1 MTWALA
7 LFLACIIAGVPIAF
21 ALGAGALVGL
31 WLLEGA
37 PLRIV
42 ASRIFGGIDN
52 FSLLAIPF
60 FILAGELMETGGIS
74 RRLVNLARVL
84 VGHIRGGLGN
94 VVLIAM
100 IFFSGISG
108 STNADAAAIG
118 SVMIPPMKRQGFGA
132 GHAGAIVAASAGMGI
147 LVPPCLTMVVYGSMT
162 NTSIATLFA
171 AGFLPAFIMT
181 AALMIHL
188 RLDAQRLGLKPDAR
202 APWRERMSALRQ
214 AAWALLLPLIIFG
227 GILGG
232 VFTPT
237 EAAVVAVIYA
247 IIVGMMVYR
256 EVTPRF
262 LARSFVRTG
271 VTSGIVMLLIGAANI
286 FAWLMTVSGVP
297 AAIAEAIQAIGGG
310 RTVFLLMSIVVFLPL
325 FALLDGLPGMLM
337 IMPVFVPIAQRLD
350 VDLVHYGILMTAVMG
365 IALFLPPVGV
375 GLYIVL
381 GLSGATLGEISR
393 HLFPY
398 LATMTA
404 VAVIIAFVPWI
415 VYLVPYLFGLY
426 TPMLPNP

>member
-1 MTWALA
+1 VTPALG
-7 LFLACIIAGVPIAF
+7 LFVAFIIAGVPIAF
-21 ALGAGALVGL
+21 ALGAAALAGL
-31 WLLEGA
+31 WLIEGA

-42 ASRIFGGIDN
+42 ASRIFAGIDN

-74 RRLVNLARVL
+74 RRLVDLARAL

-100 IFFSGISG
+100 LFFSGISG
-108 STNADAAAIG
+108 STNADAAGIG
-118 SVMIPPMKRQGFGA
+118 SVMLPPMKRQGFSA
-132 GHAGAIVAASAGMGI
+132 GHAGALVAASAGMGI
-147 LVPPCLTMVVYGSMT
+147 LVPPCLTMVVYGSIT

-181 AALMIHL
+181 AALMVHL
-188 RLDAQRLGLKPDAR
+188 RIDAKRLGLQADAR
-202 APWRERMSALRQ
+202 VPWRERAKALGE
-214 AAWALLLPLIIFG
+214 ASWALLLPIIIFG

-232 VFTPT
+232 IFTPT

-247 IIVGMMVYR
+247 IVIGMLVYR

-262 LARSFVRTG
+262 LFRSFVRTG
-271 VTSGIVMLLIGAANI
+271 VTSGVVMLLIGCANI

-297 AAIAEAIQAIGGG
+297 AAIAETIQSMGGG
-310 RTVFLLMSIVVFLPL
+310 KTVFLLMSIIVFLPL

-337 IMPVFVPIAQRLD
+337 IMPVFVPIAQRLG

-381 GLSGATLGEISR
+381 GLSGATLGAISR

-404 VAVIIAFVPWI
+404 VAVLVALVPWN
-415 VYLVPYLFGLY
+415 VFLTPYVFRLY
-426 TPMLPNP
+426 TPS

>member
-1 MTWALA
+1 VTTSLA
-7 LFLACIIAGVPIAF
+7 LFLAFILTGVPIAF
-21 ALGAGALVGL
+21 ALGAAALVGL
-31 WLLEGA
+31 WLIEGA

-60 FILAGELMETGGIS
+60 FILAGELMETGGLS
-74 RRLVNLARVL
+74 QRLVNLARVL
-84 VGHIRGGLGN
+84 VGHVRGGLGN
-94 VVLIAM
+94 VVLVAM

-108 STNADAAAIG
+108 STNADAAAVG
-118 SVMIPPMKRQGFGA
+118 SVMIPPMKRQGYSGA
-132 GHAGAIVAASAGMGI
+132 HAGAIVAAAAGMGI
-147 LVPPCLTMVVYGSMT
+147 LVPPCLTMVVYGSIT

-171 AGFLPAFIMT
+171 AGFLPALIMT
-181 AALMIHL
+181 AALMVHL
-188 RLDAQRLGLKPDAR
+188 RVDAKRIGLALDARVS
-202 APWRERMSALRQ
+202 WRDRGKAF
-214 AAWALLLPLIIFG
+214 AHAFWALLLPVIIFG

-247 IIVGMMVYR
+247 IIIGMLVYG
-256 EVTPRF
+256 EISPRF
-262 LARSFVRTG
+262 LLRSLVRTG
-271 VTSGIVMLLIGAANI
+271 VTSGVVMLLIGCANI

-297 AAIAEAIQAIGGG
+297 SAIAGEIQAIGGG
-310 RTVFLLMSIVVFLPL
+310 KTIFLILSIAVFLPL

-337 IMPVFVPIAQRLD
+337 IMPVFVPIAQQLG
-350 VDLVHYGILMTAVMG
+350 VDLIHYGILMTTVMG

-381 GLSGATLGEISR
+381 GLSGAALGEISR
-393 HLFPY
+393 YLLPY
-398 LATMTA
+398 LATMTV

-415 VYLVPYLFGLY
+415 VYFVPYVFGLY
-426 TPMLPNP
+426 TPLLP

>member
-1 MTWALA
+1 VTASLA
-7 LFLACIIAGVPIAF
+7 LFVVFIIAGVPIAF
-21 ALGAGALVGL
+21 ALGAAALTGL
-31 WLLEGA
+31 GLIEGA

-42 ASRIFGGIDN
+42 ASRIFAGIDN

-60 FILAGELMETGGIS
+60 FLLAGELMETGGIS

-188 RLDAQRLGLKPDAR
+188 RIDARRLGLRPDAR
-202 APWRERMSALRQ
+202 IPWRERTKAMRDAL
-214 AAWALLLPLIIFG
+214 WALLLPIIIFG

-232 VFTPT
+232 IFTPT

-247 IIVGMMVYR
+247 VIIGMLVYR
-256 EVTPRF
+256 EVTLRF
-262 LARSFVRTG
+262 LVRSLVRTG
-271 VTSGIVMLLIGAANI
+271 VTSGIVMLLIGGANI

-297 AAIAEAIQAIGGG
+297 AAIADAIVSVGGG
-310 RTVFLLMSIVVFLPL
+310 KTAFLLMSIVVFLPL

-350 VDLVHYGILMTAVMG
+350 VDLIHYGILMTAVMG
-365 IALFLPPVGV
+365 VALFLPPLGV

-404 VAVIIAFVPWI
+404 VAAVIAFVPWI
-415 VYLVPYLFGLY
+415 VYLVPYVFGLY
-426 TPMLPNP
+426 TPQ

>member
-1 MTWALA
+1 VTPALA
-7 LFLACIIAGVPIAF
+7 LFVAFIVAGVPIAF
-21 ALGAGALVGL
+21 ALGAAALAGL
-31 WLLEGA
+31 WLIEGA

-42 ASRIFGGIDN
+42 ASRIFAGIDN

-74 RRLVNLARVL
+74 RRLVDLARAL

-118 SVMIPPMKRQGFGA
+118 SVMIPPMKRQGFSA
-132 GHAGAIVAASAGMGI
+132 GHAGALVAAAAGMGI

-188 RLDAQRLGLKPDAR
+188 RVDARRLGLKPDAR
-202 APWRERMSALRQ
+202 IPWRGRINAVRDAL
-214 AAWALLLPLIIFG
+214 WALLMPLIIFG

-232 VFTPT
+232 AFTPT
-237 EAAVVAVIYA
+237 EAAVIAVIYA
-247 IIVGMMVYR
+247 TFVGMAVYR
-256 EVTPRF
+256 EVTPAF
-262 LARSFVRTG
+262 LLRSLLRTG
-271 VTSGIVMLLIGAANI
+271 MISGIVMLLIGAANI
-286 FAWLMTVSGVP
+286 FSWLMTVSGVP
-297 AAIAEAIQAIGGG
+297 AAIAGAIQTMGGG
-310 RTVFLLMSIVVFLPL
+310 KTAFLLMSIIVFLPL

-337 IMPVFVPIAQRLD
+337 IMPVFVPIAQRLG

-365 IALFLPPVGV
+365 VALFLPPVGV

-381 GLSGATLGEISR
+381 GLSGATLGAISR
-393 HLFPY
+393 HLLPY

-404 VAVIIAFVPWI
+404 VAVIVALVPWI
-415 VYLVPYLFGLY
+415 VYLVPYVFGLY
-426 TPMLPNP
+426 TPP

>member
-1 MTWALA
+1 VTASLA
-7 LFLACIIAGVPIAF
+7 LFLAFVIAGMPIAF
-21 ALGAGALVGL
+21 ALGAAALVGL

-42 ASRIFGGIDN
+42 ASRTFGAIDN

-74 RRLVNLARVL
+74 HRLVTLARVL
-84 VGHIRGGLGN
+84 VGHVRGGLGN
-94 VVLIAM
+94 VVLVAM
-100 IFFSGISG
+100 LFFSGISG
-108 STNADAAAIG
+108 STNADAAAVG
-118 SVMIPPMKRQGFGA
+118 SVMLPAMKREGYNA
-132 GHAGAIVAASAGMGI
+132 GHAGAIVAAAAGMGI
-147 LVPPCLTMVVYGSMT
+147 LVPPCLTMVVYGSIT

-171 AGFLPAFIMT
+171 AGFLPALVMT
-181 AALMIHL
+181 AALMLHL
-188 RLDAQRLGLKPDAR
+188 RFDALRLGVKSEPR
-202 APWRERMSALRQ
+202 VPWRERGKAVL
-214 AAWALLLPLIIFG
+214 AAFWALLLPVIIFG

-247 IIVGMMVYR
+247 IIIGMMVYR
-256 EVTPRF
+256 EITPSYLLR
-262 LARSFVRTG
+262 AFVRTG
-271 VTSGIVMLLIGAANI
+271 VTSGVVMLLIGSANI

-297 AAIAEAIQAIGGG
+297 AALAAAIAASGAGKPL
-310 RTVFLLMSIVVFLPL
+310 FMMLSILVFLPL

-337 IMPVFVPIAQRLD
+337 IMPVFVPIAQQLG
-350 VDLVHYGILMTAVMG
+350 VDLVHYGIVMTTVMG
-365 IALFLPPVGV
+365 VSLFLPPVGV

-381 GLSGATLGEISR
+381 GLSGATLSETSR
-393 HLFPY
+393 YLLPY

-404 VAVIIAFVPWI
+404 VAAVIAFLPWL

-426 TPMLPNP
+426 TPR

>member
-1 MTWALA
+1 VTASLA
-7 LFLACIIAGVPIAF
+7 LFLAFVIAGMPIAF
-21 ALGAGALVGL
+21 ALGAAALVGL

-42 ASRIFGGIDN
+42 ASRTFGAIDN

-74 RRLVNLARVL
+74 HRLVTLARVL
-84 VGHIRGGLGN
+84 VGHVRGGLGN
-94 VVLIAM
+94 VVLVAM
-100 IFFSGISG
+100 LFFSGISG
-108 STNADAAAIG
+108 STNADAAAVG
-118 SVMIPPMKRQGFGA
+118 SVMLPAMKREGYNA
-132 GHAGAIVAASAGMGI
+132 GHAGAIVAAAAGMGI
-147 LVPPCLTMVVYGSMT
+147 LVPPCLTMVVYGSIT

-171 AGFLPAFIMT
+171 AGFLPALVMT
-181 AALMIHL
+181 AALMLHL
-188 RLDAQRLGLKPDAR
+188 RFDALRLGVKSEPR
-202 APWRERMSALRQ
+202 VPWRERGKAVL
-214 AAWALLLPLIIFG
+214 AAFWALLLPVIIFG

-247 IIVGMMVYR
+247 IIIGMMVYR
-256 EVTPRF
+256 EITPSYLLR
-262 LARSFVRTG
+262 AFVRTG
-271 VTSGIVMLLIGAANI
+271 VTSGVVMLLIGSANI

-297 AAIAEAIQAIGGG
+297 AALAAAIVASGAGKPL
-310 RTVFLLMSIVVFLPL
+310 FMMLSILVFLPL

-337 IMPVFVPIAQRLD
+337 IMPVFVPIAQQLGI
-350 VDLVHYGILMTAVMG
+350 DLVHYGIVMTTVMG
-365 IALFLPPVGV
+365 VSLFLPPVGV

-381 GLSGATLGEISR
+381 GLSGATLSETSR
-393 HLFPY
+393 YLLPY

-404 VAVIIAFVPWI
+404 VAAVIAFLPWL

-426 TPMLPNP
+426 TPR

>member
-1 MTWALA
+1 VTTSLA
-7 LFLACIIAGVPIAF
+7 LFVAFIIAGVPIAF
-21 ALGAGALVGL
+21 ALGAAALAGL
-31 WLLEGA
+31 WLIEGA

-60 FILAGELMETGGIS
+60 FLLAGELMETGGIS
-74 RRLVNLARVL
+74 RRLVTLARVL

-94 VVLIAM
+94 VVLISM

-171 AGFLPAFIMT
+171 AGFLPALIMT

-188 RLDAQRLGLKPDAR
+188 RIDARRLGLQPDPR
-202 APWRERMSALRQ
+202 VPWRERTRAMREAL
-214 AAWALLLPLIIFG
+214 WALLLPAIIFG

-247 IIVGMMVYR
+247 VIIGMLVYR
-256 EVTPRF
+256 EVTLRF
-262 LARSFVRTG
+262 LVRALVRTG
-271 VTSGIVMLLIGAANI
+271 VTSGIVMLLIGGANI

-297 AAIAEAIQAIGGG
+297 AAIADAIVSVGGG
-310 RTVFLLMSIVVFLPL
+310 KTAFLLMSIVVFLPL

-337 IMPVFVPIAQRLD
+337 IMPVFVPIAQRLG
-350 VDLVHYGILMTAVMG
+350 VDLIHYGILMTAVMG
-365 IALFLPPVGV
+365 IALFLPPLGV

-404 VAVIIAFVPWI
+404 VAAVIAFVPWI
-415 VYLVPYLFGLY
+415 VYLVPYVFGLY
-426 TPMLPNP
+426 TPQ

>member
-1 MTWALA
+1 VTAALA
-7 LFLACIIAGVPIAF
+7 LFAAFATAGVPIAF
-21 ALGAGALVGL
+21 ALGAAALAGL
-31 WLLEGA
+31 WLIEGA

-42 ASRIFGGIDN
+42 ASRIFAGIDN

-60 FILAGELMETGGIS
+60 FILAGDLMETGGIS
-74 RRLVNLARVL
+74 QRLVTLARVL
-84 VGHIRGGLGN
+84 VGHVRGGLGN

-100 IFFSGISG
+100 LFFSGISG

-118 SVMIPPMKRQGFGA
+118 SVMIPAMKRHGFGA
-132 GHAGAIVAASAGMGI
+132 GHAGALVAAAAGMGI
-147 LVPPCLTMVVYGSMT
+147 LVPPCLTMVVYGSIT

-171 AGFLPAFIMT
+171 AGFLPALIMT
-181 AALMIHL
+181 AALMFHL
-188 RLDAQRLGLKPDAR
+188 RIDAERLGLKPEPRISWRDR
-202 APWRERMSALRQ
+202 ASALRQ
-214 AAWALLLPLIIFG
+214 ALWALLLPVIIFG

-232 VFTPT
+232 IFTPT

-247 IIVGMMVYR
+247 IIVGMLVYG
-256 EVTPRF
+256 EVTTSF
-262 LARSFVRTG
+262 LVRSLLRTG

-297 AAIAEAIQAIGGG
+297 AAIASAIQSIGGG
-310 RTVFLLMSIVVFLPL
+310 KAVFLLMSILVFLPL

-337 IMPVFVPIAQRLD
+337 IMPVFVPIAQHLG

-365 IALFLPPVGV
+365 IALFLPPLGV

-381 GLSGATLGEISR
+381 GLSGATLGEVSR
-393 HLFPY
+393 HLLPY

-404 VAVIIAFVPWI
+404 VAVLIAFVPWI

-426 TPMLPNP
+426 APR

>member
-1 MTWALA
+1 VTPSLV
-7 LFLACIIAGVPIAF
+7 LFVAFIIAGVPIAF
-21 ALGAGALVGL
+21 ALGAAALVGL
-31 WLLEGA
+31 WLFEGA

-60 FILAGELMETGGIS
+60 FLLAGELMETGGIS

-94 VVLIAM
+94 VVLIAT

-118 SVMIPPMKRQGFGA
+118 SVMLPPMKRQGFSG

-188 RLDAQRLGLKPDAR
+188 RIDAKRLGLEPDPR
-202 APWRERMSALRQ
+202 VPWSERTKAMRDAL
-214 AAWALLLPLIIFG
+214 WALLLPIIIFG

-232 VFTPT
+232 IFTPT

-247 IIVGMMVYR
+247 IIIGMLVYR
-256 EVTPRF
+256 EVTLRF
-262 LARSFVRTG
+262 LVRSLVRTG
-271 VTSGIVMLLIGAANI
+271 VTSGIVMLLIGGANI

-297 AAIAEAIQAIGGG
+297 AAIAEAIQSIGGG
-310 RTVFLLMSIVVFLPL
+310 KTVFLLMSIIVFLPL

-337 IMPVFVPIAQRLD
+337 IMPVFVPIAQQLG

-404 VAVIIAFVPWI
+404 VAVVIAFVPWI
-415 VYLVPYLFGLY
+415 VYLAPYVFGLY
-426 TPMLPNP
+426 APVLPNP

>member
-1 MTWALA
+1 VTSSLV
-7 LFLACIIAGVPIAF
+7 LFVAFVVAGVPIAF
-21 ALGAGALVGL
+21 ALGGAALVGL
-31 WLLEGA
+31 WLYEGA

-42 ASRIFGGIDN
+42 ASRMFGGIDN

-74 RRLVNLARVL
+74 QRLVTLARVL
-84 VGHIRGGLGN
+84 VGHVRGGLGN
-94 VVLIAM
+94 VVMIAM

-118 SVMIPPMKRQGFGA
+118 SVMIPSMKHQGYSGA
-132 GHAGAIVAASAGMGI
+132 HAGAIVAAAAGMGI
-147 LVPPCLTMVVYGSMT
+147 LVPPCLTMVVYGSIT

-181 AALMIHL
+181 AALMVHL
-188 RLDAQRLGLKPDAR
+188 RFDAKRLGLMRDPR
-202 APWRERMSALRQ
+202 APWSERRKAFT
-214 AAWALLLPLIIFG
+214 AASWALLLPVIIFG

-247 IIVGMMVYR
+247 ITVGMAAYR
-256 EVTPRF
+256 EISFTYLWR
-262 LARSFVRTG
+262 AFVRTG

-297 AAIAEAIQAIGGG
+297 STIAAVIQSIGGG
-310 RTVFLLMSIVVFLPL
+310 KAVFLLMSIIVFLPL

-337 IMPVFVPIAQRLD
+337 IIPVFVPIAQQLG
-350 VDLVHYGILMTAVMG
+350 VDLIHYGILMTTVMG
-365 IALFLPPVGV
+365 VALFLPPFGV

-381 GLSGATLGEISR
+381 GLSGATIGETSR
-393 HLFPY
+393 HLLPY
-398 LATMTA
+398 LATMTV
-404 VAVIIAFVPWI
+404 VAVVIAFVPWI
-415 VYLVPYLFGLY
+415 VYLVPYVLSLY
-426 TPMLPNP
+426 TPH

>member
-1 MTWALA
+1 VTASLA
-7 LFLACIIAGVPIAF
+7 LFVVFIIAGVPIAF
-21 ALGAGALVGL
+21 ALGAAALTGL
-31 WLLEGA
+31 GLIEGA

-42 ASRIFGGIDN
+42 ASRIFAGIDN

-60 FILAGELMETGGIS
+60 FLLAGELMETGGIS

-188 RLDAQRLGLKPDAR
+188 RIDARRLGLQPDAR
-202 APWRERMSALRQ
+202 IPWRERTKAMRDAL
-214 AAWALLLPLIIFG
+214 WALLLPIIIFG

-232 VFTPT
+232 IFTPT

-247 IIVGMMVYR
+247 VIIGMLVYR
-256 EVTPRF
+256 EVTLRF
-262 LARSFVRTG
+262 LVRSLVRTG
-271 VTSGIVMLLIGAANI
+271 VTSGIVMLLIGGANI

-297 AAIAEAIQAIGGG
+297 AAIADVIQSVGGG
-310 RTVFLLMSIVVFLPL
+310 KTAFLLMSIVVFLPL

-365 IALFLPPVGV
+365 IALFLPPLGV

-404 VAVIIAFVPWI
+404 VAAVIAFVPWI
-415 VYLVPYLFGLY
+415 VYLVPYAFGLY
-426 TPMLPNP
+426 APHP

>member
-1 MTWALA
+1 VTAALG
-7 LFLACIIAGVPIAF
+7 LFVAFITAGVPIAF
-21 ALGAGALVGL
+21 ALGAAALAGL
-31 WLLEGA
+31 WLIEGA

-42 ASRIFGGIDN
+42 ASRIFAGIDN

-100 IFFSGISG
+100 LFFSGISG
-108 STNADAAAIG
+108 STNADAAAVG
-118 SVMIPPMKRQGFGA
+118 SVMIPPMKRQGFSA
-132 GHAGAIVAASAGMGI
+132 GHAGALVAASAGMGI
-147 LVPPCLTMVVYGSMT
+147 LVPPCLTMVVYGSIT

-171 AGFLPAFIMT
+171 AGFLPALIMT
-181 AALMIHL
+181 AALMMHL
-188 RLDAQRLGLKPDAR
+188 RIDAKRLGLQADPR
-202 APWRERMSALRQ
+202 VPWRERTKAIAEAS
-214 AAWALLLPLIIFG
+214 WALLLPIIIFG

-232 VFTPT
+232 IFTPT

-247 IIVGMMVYR
+247 IVIGMLVYR

-262 LARSFVRTG
+262 LFRSLVRTG
-271 VTSGIVMLLIGAANI
+271 VSSGIVMLLIGGANI

-297 AAIAEAIQAIGGG
+297 AAIAETIQSMGGG
-310 RTVFLLMSIVVFLPL
+310 KTVFLLMSIVVFLPL

-337 IMPVFVPIAQRLD
+337 IMPVFVPIAQRLG

-381 GLSGATLGEISR
+381 GLSGATLGAISR

-404 VAVIIAFVPWI
+404 VAVVVALVPWL
-415 VYLVPYLFGLY
+415 VYLAPYVFGLY
-426 TPMLPNP
+426 TPS

>member
-1 MTWALA
+1 MTASLA
-7 LFLACIIAGVPIAF
+7 LFFAFVLAGMPIAF
-21 ALGAGALVGL
+21 SLGAAALVGL

-42 ASRIFGGIDN
+42 ASRTFGGIDN

-74 RRLVNLARVL
+74 HRLVTLARVL
-84 VGHIRGGLGN
+84 VGHVRGGLGN

-100 IFFSGISG
+100 LFFSGISG
-108 STNADAAAIG
+108 STNADAAAVG
-118 SVMIPPMKRQGFGA
+118 SVMIPAMKREGYNA
-132 GHAGAIVAASAGMGI
+132 GHAGAIVAAAAGMGI
-147 LVPPCLTMVVYGSMT
+147 LVPPCLTMVVYGSIT

-171 AGFLPAFIMT
+171 AGFLPALVMT
-181 AALMIHL
+181 AALMLHL
-188 RLDAQRLGLKPDAR
+188 RFDALRLGIKSEPR
-202 APWRERMSALRQ
+202 APWRERRMAFV
-214 AAWALLLPLIIFG
+214 AAFWALLLPVIIFG

-237 EAAVVAVIYA
+237 EAAVVAVVYA
-247 IIVGMMVYR
+247 IIIGILIYR
-256 EVTPRF
+256 EITPSYLLR
-262 LARSFVRTG
+262 AFVRTG
-271 VTSGIVMLLIGAANI
+271 VTSGVVMLLIGSANI

-297 AAIAEAIQAIGGG
+297 AALAAAIQASGAGKPLFMI
-310 RTVFLLMSIVVFLPL
+310 LSMLVFLPL

-337 IMPVFVPIAQRLD
+337 IMPVFVPIAQQLG
-350 VDLVHYGILMTAVMG
+350 VDLVHYGIVMTTVMG
-365 IALFLPPVGV
+365 VSLFLPPVGV

-381 GLSGATLGEISR
+381 GLSGATLGETSR
-393 HLFPY
+393 YLFPY

-404 VAVIIAFVPWI
+404 VAALIAFLPWL

-426 TPMLPNP
+426 TPR

>member
-1 MTWALA
+1 VTASLA
-7 LFLACIIAGVPIAF
+7 LFLAFVIAGMPIAF
-21 ALGAGALVGL
+21 ALGAAALVGL

-42 ASRIFGGIDN
+42 ASRTFGGIDN

-74 RRLVNLARVL
+74 HRLVTLARVL
-84 VGHIRGGLGN
+84 VGHVRGGLGN
-94 VVLIAM
+94 VVLVAM
-100 IFFSGISG
+100 LFFSGISG
-108 STNADAAAIG
+108 STNADAAAVG
-118 SVMIPPMKRQGFGA
+118 SVMIPAMKREGYGG
-132 GHAGAIVAASAGMGI
+132 GHAGAIVAAAAGMGI
-147 LVPPCLTMVVYGSMT
+147 LVPPCLTMVVYGSIT

-171 AGFLPAFIMT
+171 AGFLPALVMT
-181 AALMIHL
+181 AALMLHL
-188 RLDAQRLGLKPDAR
+188 RFDAMRLGLKSEPR
-202 APWRERMSALRQ
+202 ASWRERGRAFI
-214 AAWALLLPLIIFG
+214 AAFWALLLPVIIFG

-247 IIVGMMVYR
+247 IIVGMMIYR
-256 EVTPRF
+256 EITPGYLLR
-262 LARSFVRTG
+262 AFVRTG
-271 VTSGIVMLLIGAANI
+271 VTSGVVMLLIGSANI

-297 AAIAEAIQAIGGG
+297 AALAAAIRASGAGQPLFM
-310 RTVFLLMSIVVFLPL
+310 VLSILAFLPL

-337 IMPVFVPIAQRLD
+337 ILPVFVPIAQHLG
-350 VDLVHYGILMTAVMG
+350 VDLVHYGIVMTTVMG
-365 IALFLPPVGV
+365 VSLFLPPVGV

-381 GLSGATLGEISR
+381 GLSGATLGETSR
-393 HLFPY
+393 YLLPY

-404 VAVIIAFVPWI
+404 VAAVIAFLPWL

-426 TPMLPNP
+426 TPR

>member
-1 MTWALA
+1 VTASLA
-7 LFLACIIAGVPIAF
+7 LFLVFIILGVPIAF
-21 ALGAGALVGL
+21 ALGASALAGL
-31 WLLEGA
+31 WLIEGA

-181 AALMIHL
+181 GALMIHL
-188 RLDAQRLGLKPDAR
+188 RIDAQRLGLKPDAR
-202 APWRERMSALRQ
+202 VPWRDRIIAFRQ
-214 AAWALLLPLIIFG
+214 ASWALLLPIIIFG

-232 VFTPT
+232 IFTPT

-247 IIVGMMVYR
+247 IIIGMLVYR

-271 VTSGIVMLLIGAANI
+271 VTSGIVMLLIGGANI

-297 AAIAEAIQAIGGG
+297 TAIAEAIQSMGGG
-310 RTVFLLMSIVVFLPL
+310 KTVFLLMSIVVFLPL

-350 VDLVHYGILMTAVMG
+350 VDLIHYGILMTAVMG

-381 GLSGATLGEISR
+381 ALSGATLGEISR

-404 VAVIIAFVPWI
+404 VAVVIAFVPWI
-415 VYLVPYLFGLY
+415 VYLVPYAFGLY
-426 TPMLPNP
+426 TPLLPNP

>member
-1 MTWALA
+1 VTAALA
-7 LFLACIIAGVPIAF
+7 LFAAFATAGVPIAF
-21 ALGAGALVGL
+21 ALGAAALAGL
-31 WLLEGA
+31 WLIEGA

-42 ASRIFGGIDN
+42 ASRIFAGIDN

-60 FILAGELMETGGIS
+60 FILAGDLMETGGIS
-74 RRLVNLARVL
+74 QRLVTLARVL
-84 VGHIRGGLGN
+84 VGHVRGGLGN

-100 IFFSGISG
+100 LFFSGISG

-118 SVMIPPMKRQGFGA
+118 SVMIPAMKRHGFGA
-132 GHAGAIVAASAGMGI
+132 GHAGALVAAAAGMGI
-147 LVPPCLTMVVYGSMT
+147 LVPPCLTMVVYGSIT

-171 AGFLPAFIMT
+171 AGFLPALIMT
-181 AALMIHL
+181 AALMFHL
-188 RLDAQRLGLKPDAR
+188 RIDAQRLGLKPEPRISWRDRAR
-202 APWRERMSALRQ
+202 ALRQ
-214 AAWALLLPLIIFG
+214 ALWALLLPVIIFG

-232 VFTPT
+232 IFTPT

-247 IIVGMMVYR
+247 IIVGMLVYG
-256 EVTPRF
+256 EVTPSY
-262 LARSFVRTG
+262 LVRSLLRTG

-297 AAIAEAIQAIGGG
+297 AAIASGIQSIGGG
-310 RTVFLLMSIVVFLPL
+310 MVFLLMSILVFLPL

-337 IMPVFVPIAQRLD
+337 IMPVFVPIAQHLG

-393 HLFPY
+393 HLLPY

-404 VAVIIAFVPWI
+404 VAVLIAFVPWI

-426 TPMLPNP
+426 APR

>member
-1 MTWALA
+1 MTASLA
-7 LFLACIIAGVPIAF
+7 LFLAFVIAGMPIAF
-21 ALGAGALVGL
+21 ALGAAALVGL

-42 ASRIFGGIDN
+42 ASRTFGAIDN

-74 RRLVNLARVL
+74 HRLVTLARVL
-84 VGHIRGGLGN
+84 VGHVRGGLGN
-94 VVLIAM
+94 VVLVAM
-100 IFFSGISG
+100 LFFSGISG
-108 STNADAAAIG
+108 STNADAAAVG
-118 SVMIPPMKRQGFGA
+118 SVMLPAMKREGYNA
-132 GHAGAIVAASAGMGI
+132 GHAGAIVAAAAGMGI
-147 LVPPCLTMVVYGSMT
+147 LVRPCLTMVVYGSIT

-171 AGFLPAFIMT
+171 AGFLPALVMT
-181 AALMIHL
+181 AALMLHL
-188 RLDAQRLGLKPDAR
+188 RFDALRLGVKSEPR
-202 APWRERMSALRQ
+202 VPWRERGKAVL
-214 AAWALLLPLIIFG
+214 AAFWALLLPVIIFG

-247 IIVGMMVYR
+247 IIIGMMVYR
-256 EVTPRF
+256 EITPSYLLR
-262 LARSFVRTG
+262 AFVRTG
-271 VTSGIVMLLIGAANI
+271 VTSGVVMLLIGSANI

-297 AAIAEAIQAIGGG
+297 AALAAAIAASGAGKPL
-310 RTVFLLMSIVVFLPL
+310 FMMLSILVFLPL

-337 IMPVFVPIAQRLD
+337 IMPVFVPIAQQLG
-350 VDLVHYGILMTAVMG
+350 VDLVHYGIVMTTVMG
-365 IALFLPPVGV
+365 VSLFLPPVGV

-381 GLSGATLGEISR
+381 GLSGATLGETSR
-393 HLFPY
+393 YLLPY

-404 VAVIIAFVPWI
+404 VAAVIAFLPWL

-426 TPMLPNP
+426 TPR

>member
-1 MTWALA
+1 MTASLA
-7 LFLACIIAGVPIAF
+7 LFLAFVIAGMPIAF
-21 ALGAGALVGL
+21 ALGAAALVGL

-42 ASRIFGGIDN
+42 ASRTFGAIDN

-74 RRLVNLARVL
+74 HRLVTLARVL
-84 VGHIRGGLGN
+84 VGHVRGGLGN
-94 VVLIAM
+94 VVLVAM
-100 IFFSGISG
+100 LFFSGISG
-108 STNADAAAIG
+108 STNADAAAVG
-118 SVMIPPMKRQGFGA
+118 SVMLPAMKREGYNA
-132 GHAGAIVAASAGMGI
+132 GHAGAIVAAAAGMGI
-147 LVPPCLTMVVYGSMT
+147 LVPPCLTMVVYGSIT

-171 AGFLPAFIMT
+171 AGFLPALVMT
-181 AALMIHL
+181 AALMLHL
-188 RLDAQRLGLKPDAR
+188 RFDALRLGVKSEPR
-202 APWRERMSALRQ
+202 VPWRERGKAVL
-214 AAWALLLPLIIFG
+214 AAFWALLLPVIIFG

-247 IIVGMMVYR
+247 IIIGMMVYR
-256 EVTPRF
+256 EITPSF
-262 LARSFVRTG
+262 LLRAFVRTG
-271 VTSGIVMLLIGAANI
+271 VTSGVVMLLIGSANI

-297 AAIAEAIQAIGGG
+297 AALAAAIAASGAGKPL
-310 RTVFLLMSIVVFLPL
+310 FMMLSILVFLPL

-337 IMPVFVPIAQRLD
+337 IMPVFVPIAQQLG
-350 VDLVHYGILMTAVMG
+350 VDLVHYGIVMTTVMG
-365 IALFLPPVGV
+365 VSLFLPPVGV

-381 GLSGATLGEISR
+381 GLSGATLGETSR
-393 HLFPY
+393 YLLPY

-404 VAVIIAFVPWI
+404 VAAVIAFLPWL

-426 TPMLPNP
+426 TPR

>member
-1 MTWALA
+1 MTASLA
-7 LFLACIIAGVPIAF
+7 LFLAFVIAGMPIAF
-21 ALGAGALVGL
+21 ALGAAALVGL

-42 ASRIFGGIDN
+42 ASRTFGAIDN

-74 RRLVNLARVL
+74 HRLVTLARVL
-84 VGHIRGGLGN
+84 VGHVRGGLGN
-94 VVLIAM
+94 VVLVAM
-100 IFFSGISG
+100 LFFSGISG
-108 STNADAAAIG
+108 STNADAAAVG
-118 SVMIPPMKRQGFGA
+118 SVMLPAMKREGYNA
-132 GHAGAIVAASAGMGI
+132 GHAGAIVAAAAGMGI
-147 LVPPCLTMVVYGSMT
+147 LVPPCLTMVVYGSIT

-171 AGFLPAFIMT
+171 AGFLPALVMT
-181 AALMIHL
+181 AALMLHL
-188 RLDAQRLGLKPDAR
+188 RFDALRLGVKSEPR
-202 APWRERMSALRQ
+202 VPWRERGKAFL
-214 AAWALLLPLIIFG
+214 AAFWALLLPVIIFG

-247 IIVGMMVYR
+247 IIIGMMVYR
-256 EVTPRF
+256 EITPSYLLR
-262 LARSFVRTG
+262 AFVRTG
-271 VTSGIVMLLIGAANI
+271 VTSGVVMLLIGSANI

-297 AAIAEAIQAIGGG
+297 AALAAAIVASGAGKPL
-310 RTVFLLMSIVVFLPL
+310 FMMLSILVFLPL

-337 IMPVFVPIAQRLD
+337 IMPVFVPIAQQLG
-350 VDLVHYGILMTAVMG
+350 VDLVHYGIVMTTVMG
-365 IALFLPPVGV
+365 VSLFLPPVGV

-381 GLSGATLGEISR
+381 GLSGATLGETSR
-393 HLFPY
+393 YLLPY

-404 VAVIIAFVPWI
+404 VAAVIAFLPWL

-426 TPMLPNP
+426 TPR

>member
-1 MTWALA
+1 VTTALG
-7 LFLACIIAGVPIAF
+7 LFVAFIVVGVPIAF
-21 ALGAGALVGL
+21 ALGAAALAGL
-31 WLLEGA
+31 WLIEGA

-42 ASRIFGGIDN
+42 ASRIFAGIDN

-118 SVMIPPMKRQGFGA
+118 SVMIPPMKRQGFSA
-132 GHAGAIVAASAGMGI
+132 GHAGALVAASAGMGI
-147 LVPPCLTMVVYGSMT
+147 LVPPCLTMVVYGSIT

-188 RLDAQRLGLKPDAR
+188 RIDAKRLGLQADPR
-202 APWRERMSALRQ
+202 VPWRERTKALRE
-214 AAWALLLPLIIFG
+214 ASWALLLPIIIFG

-232 VFTPT
+232 IFTPT

-247 IIVGMMVYR
+247 IVIGMLVYR
-256 EVTPRF
+256 EVPPRF
-262 LARSFVRTG
+262 LVRSLVRTG
-271 VTSGIVMLLIGAANI
+271 VTSGIVMLLIGGANI

-297 AAIAEAIQAIGGG
+297 VAIAETIQSMGGG
-310 RTVFLLMSIVVFLPL
+310 KTVFLLMSIIVFLPL

-337 IMPVFVPIAQRLD
+337 IMPVFVPIAQRLG

-381 GLSGATLGEISR
+381 GLSGATLGAISR

-404 VAVIIAFVPWI
+404 VAVVVALVPWV
-415 VYLVPYLFGLY
+415 VYLAPYVFGLY
-426 TPMLPNP
+426 TPS

>member
-1 MTWALA
+1 VTASLA
-7 LFLACIIAGVPIAF
+7 LFLAFMIAGMPIAF
-21 ALGAGALVGL
+21 ALGAAALVGL

-42 ASRIFGGIDN
+42 ASRTFGAIDN

-74 RRLVNLARVL
+74 HRLVTLARVL
-84 VGHIRGGLGN
+84 VGHVRGGLGN
-94 VVLIAM
+94 VVLVAM
-100 IFFSGISG
+100 LFFSGISG
-108 STNADAAAIG
+108 STNADAAAVG
-118 SVMIPPMKRQGFGA
+118 SVMLPAMKREGYNA
-132 GHAGAIVAASAGMGI
+132 GHAGAIVAAAAGMGI
-147 LVPPCLTMVVYGSMT
+147 LVPPCLTMVVYGSIT

-171 AGFLPAFIMT
+171 AGFLPALVMT
-181 AALMIHL
+181 AALMLHL
-188 RLDAQRLGLKPDAR
+188 RFDALRLGVKSEPR
-202 APWRERMSALRQ
+202 VPWRERGKAVL
-214 AAWALLLPLIIFG
+214 AAFWALLLPVIIFG

-247 IIVGMMVYR
+247 IIIGMMVYR
-256 EVTPRF
+256 EITPSF
-262 LARSFVRTG
+262 LLRAFVRTG
-271 VTSGIVMLLIGAANI
+271 VTSGVVMLLIGSANI

-297 AAIAEAIQAIGGG
+297 AALAAAIAASGAGKPL
-310 RTVFLLMSIVVFLPL
+310 FMMLSILVFLPL

-337 IMPVFVPIAQRLD
+337 IMPVFVPIAQQLG
-350 VDLVHYGILMTAVMG
+350 VDLVHYGIVMTTVMG
-365 IALFLPPVGV
+365 VSLFLPPVGV

-381 GLSGATLGEISR
+381 GLSGATLGETSR
-393 HLFPY
+393 YLLPY

-404 VAVIIAFVPWI
+404 VAAVIAFLPWL

-426 TPMLPNP
+426 TPR

>member
-1 MTWALA
+1 VTTSLA
-7 LFLACIIAGVPIAF
+7 LFLAFILAGVPIAF
-21 ALGAGALVGL
+21 ALGAAALAGL
-31 WLLEGA
+31 WLIEGA

-74 RRLVNLARVL
+74 QRLVNLARVL
-84 VGHIRGGLGN
+84 VGHVRGGLGN
-94 VVLIAM
+94 VVLVVM

-118 SVMIPPMKRQGFGA
+118 SVMIPSMKRQGYNGA
-132 GHAGAIVAASAGMGI
+132 HAGAIVAAAAGMGI
-147 LVPPCLTMVVYGSMT
+147 LVPPCLTMIVYGSIT

-171 AGFLPAFIMT
+171 AGFLPALIMT
-181 AALMIHL
+181 AALMVHL
-188 RLDAQRLGLKPDAR
+188 RIDAKRLGLALDAR
-202 APWRERMSALRQ
+202 RSWRDRGNAF
-214 AAWALLLPLIIFG
+214 AHAFWALLLPVIIFG

-247 IIVGMMVYR
+247 ITIGVLVYR
-256 EVTPRF
+256 EISVSF
-262 LARSFVRTG
+262 LLRSFVRTG
-271 VTSGIVMLLIGAANI
+271 VTSGIVMLLIGCANI

-297 AAIAEAIQAIGGG
+297 AAIAAGIQAIGGG
-310 RTVFLLMSIVVFLPL
+310 KIVFLVMSIAVFLPL

-337 IMPVFVPIAQRLD
+337 IMPVFVPIAQQLG

-365 IALFLPPVGV
+365 VALFLPPVGV

-381 GLSGATLGEISR
+381 GLSRASLGETSR
-393 HLFPY
+393 YLLPY

-404 VAVIIAFVPWI
+404 VAVVIAFVPWI
-415 VYLVPYLFGLY
+415 VYLVPYVFGLY
-426 TPMLPNP
+426 TPLSP